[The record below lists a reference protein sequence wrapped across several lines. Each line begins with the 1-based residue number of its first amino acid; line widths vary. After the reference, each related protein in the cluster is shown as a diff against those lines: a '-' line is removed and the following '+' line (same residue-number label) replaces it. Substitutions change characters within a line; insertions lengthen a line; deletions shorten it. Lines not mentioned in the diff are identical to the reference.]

1 MAENQENVMAII
13 NSPAHNPTGHA
24 LTSEDW
30 DFVISSL
37 LSLLK
42 KEST

>member
-1 MAENQENVMAII
+1 MAII

-30 DFVISSL
+30 DFVISL
-37 LSLLK
+37 FTELAE